1 MFGSP
6 LMDDLELEKDDLPMI
21 LKFTATTVLDSIALY
36 IGDEKWTNRRTGGA
50 HIGIRGQHFLL
61 GRESFEPYR
70 KSHLRNILQ
79 VQPCAAARCV

>member
-1 MFGSP
+1 MFRLP
-6 LMDDLELEKDDLPMI
+6 LIDDLELEKDDLPI
-21 LKFTATTVLDSIALY
+21 VLGFTATSVLDTIALY

-50 HIGIRGQHFLL
+50 HIRIRGQHPRL

-79 VQPCAAARCV
+79 VQP

>member
-1 MFGSP
+1 MFRLP
-6 LMDDLELEKDDLPMI
+6 LIDDLELENDDLPI
-21 LKFTATTVLDSIALY
+21 VLKFTVTTVLDTTALY

-50 HIGIRGQHFLL
+50 HIGIRGQHPRL

-79 VQPCAAARCV
+79 VQP